1 MYIAVCDDQIEELEK
16 LTALLQAWQS
26 DLHSDVRFQ
35 TFRSGGQLLDAA
47 RAERFTLYLLDVLM
61 PGMTGMDAAR
71 EIRSF
76 DAAADIIFLT
86 TSPGF
91 AYESY
96 GVRAAEYLLKP
107 INAKLLYPVLD
118 KLYLRDQKP
127 QDGLTVKSNGML
139 VRLPFSQL
147 SYVEVNG
154 KHLFFNMADGTVYEV
169 AASMREYEGALLAR
183 PEFMRVHR
191 SYIVNM
197 LQAEKLSP
205 AGSSPSAAIT
215 CPCPACCT
223 ASCKRTIWP
232 CCFPG
237 GTHNMFDLS
246 MQSALDIFCYVL
258 VLIYGLALSADIST
272 GGHVSRQ
279 QKYLLTLLCL
289 LFLLMQGLG
298 LVLLG
303 ERTVKQLY
311 PLVVHVPLVL
321 ILILFMKKSVGVAIV
336 STCTAYLCCQ
346 PPRWGR
352 IAVEALTQSTLA
364 AELVYILLMPVMYY
378 LLRRFFVAAA
388 YNTMTSSTAALLL
401 FGSLPVT
408 YYIFD
413 YATTI
418 YSDALYSGIQALNEF
433 LPTVLITFYV
443 LFLPAFHLQ
452 SQRRADAEMQRSML
466 EAELEQSQSE
476 MDSLHRLET
485 QTAVYQHDMRHHLN
499 MLDGLLS
506 AGRPDEATAYIKNV
520 QADIEAITPRRFC
533 ENHLVNLLCSSFTD
547 KAQRQG
553 TVLTVDA
560 SLPNDVAI
568 SDTELCS
575 LLSNGLENA
584 LHAVA
589 DLPAE
594 RKQISLYCGVRQNKL
609 LIEIRNPCA
618 GPIAMRDGLP
628 ISDREGHGYGCRSIQ
643 AIAQRNGGLCVFSAR
658 QGQFLLQ
665 IMLPVLET

>member
-1 MYIAVCDDQIEELEK
+1 
-16 LTALLQAWQS
+16 
-26 DLHSDVRFQ
+26 
-35 TFRSGGQLLDAA
+35 
-47 RAERFTLYLLDVLM
+47 
-61 PGMTGMDAAR
+61 
-71 EIRSF
+71 
-76 DAAADIIFLT
+76 
-86 TSPGF
+86 
-91 AYESY
+91 
-96 GVRAAEYLLKP
+96 
-107 INAKLLYPVLD
+107 
-118 KLYLRDQKP
+118 
-127 QDGLTVKSNGML
+127 
-139 VRLPFSQL
+139 
-147 SYVEVNG
+147 
-154 KHLFFNMADGTVYEV
+154 
-169 AASMREYEGALLAR
+169 
-183 PEFMRVHR
+183 
-191 SYIVNM
+191 
-197 LQAEKLSP
+197 
-205 AGSSPSAAIT
+205 
-215 CPCPACCT
+215 
-223 ASCKRTIWP
+223 
-232 CCFPG
+232 
-237 GTHNMFDLS
+237 MFDLS

-258 VLIYGLALSADIST
+258 VLIYGLALSADLST

-279 QKYLLTLLCL
+279 QKHLLTLLCL

-303 ERTVKQLY
+303 ERAVKQLY

-499 MLDGLLS
+499 AIDGFLA
-506 AGRPDEATAYIKNV
+506 AGKPQQAEEYIRKV
-520 QADIEAITPRRFC
+520 RSDIERITPKRYC
-533 ENHLVNLLCSSFTD
+533 DNELVNLLCSSFAG
-547 KAQRQG
+547 KAQRMG
-553 TVLTVDA
+553 VRLEVDA
-560 SLPNDVAI
+560 KLPRELSV
-568 SDTELCS
+568 SDTELCAV
-575 LLSNGLENA
+575 LSNALENA
-584 LHAVA
+584 LRAVSDQPEA
-589 DLPAE
+589 D
-594 RKQISLYCGVRQNKL
+594 RWVTLYCGVRLGKL
-609 LIEIRNPCA
+609 LVEIQNPCA
-618 GPIAMRDGLP
+618 EGLVMRDGLP
-628 ISDREGHGYGCRSIQ
+628 VSERAGHGYGCRSIQ
-643 AIAQRNGGLCVFSAR
+643 TIAERRGGLCEFRARGGIFSM
-658 QGQFLLQ
+658 QLV
-665 IMLPVLET
+665 LPVKAAAKTQD

>member
-26 DLHSDVRFQ
+26 DRRSDVRFQ

-215 CPCPACCT
+215 CPCPVCCT

-258 VLIYGLALSADIST
+258 VLIYGLALSADLST
-272 GGHVSRQ
+272 GGYVSRQ

-303 ERTVKQLY
+303 ERAVKQLY
-311 PLVVHVPLVL
+311 PLVTHVPLVL

-364 AELVYILLMPVMYY
+364 AELVYILLIPVMYY

-553 TVLTVDA
+553 AVLTVDA

-589 DLPAE
+589 DLPAD

-628 ISDREGHGYGCRSIQ
+628 VSDREGHGYGCRSIQ

>member
-1 MYIAVCDDQIEELEK
+1 
-16 LTALLQAWQS
+16 
-26 DLHSDVRFQ
+26 
-35 TFRSGGQLLDAA
+35 
-47 RAERFTLYLLDVLM
+47 
-61 PGMTGMDAAR
+61 
-71 EIRSF
+71 
-76 DAAADIIFLT
+76 
-86 TSPGF
+86 
-91 AYESY
+91 
-96 GVRAAEYLLKP
+96 
-107 INAKLLYPVLD
+107 
-118 KLYLRDQKP
+118 
-127 QDGLTVKSNGML
+127 
-139 VRLPFSQL
+139 
-147 SYVEVNG
+147 
-154 KHLFFNMADGTVYEV
+154 
-169 AASMREYEGALLAR
+169 
-183 PEFMRVHR
+183 
-191 SYIVNM
+191 
-197 LQAEKLSP
+197 
-205 AGSSPSAAIT
+205 
-215 CPCPACCT
+215 
-223 ASCKRTIWP
+223 
-232 CCFPG
+232 
-237 GTHNMFDLS
+237 MFDLS

-258 VLIYGLALSADIST
+258 VLIYGLALSADLST
-272 GGHVSRQ
+272 GGYVSRQ

-303 ERTVKQLY
+303 ERAVKQLY
-311 PLVVHVPLVL
+311 PLVTHVPLVL

-388 YNTMTSSTAALLL
+388 YNTMTSSTATLLL

-433 LPTVLITFYV
+433 LPTVLVIFYV

-452 SQRRADAEMQRSML
+452 SQR
-466 EAELEQSQSE
+466 
-476 MDSLHRLET
+476 
-485 QTAVYQHDMRHHLN
+485 
-499 MLDGLLS
+499 
-506 AGRPDEATAYIKNV
+506 
-520 QADIEAITPRRFC
+520 
-533 ENHLVNLLCSSFTD
+533 
-547 KAQRQG
+547 QG
-553 TVLTVDA
+553 AVLTVDA

-589 DLPAE
+589 DLPAD

-628 ISDREGHGYGCRSIQ
+628 VSDREGHGYGCRSIR

>member
-26 DLHSDVRFQ
+26 DRRSDVRFQ

-61 PGMTGMDAAR
+61 PGITGMDAAR

-139 VRLPFSQL
+139 VRLPFSHL

-169 AASMREYEGALLAR
+169 AASMREYEG
-183 PEFMRVHR
+183 
-191 SYIVNM
+191 
-197 LQAEKLSP
+197 
-205 AGSSPSAAIT
+205 
-215 CPCPACCT
+215 
-223 ASCKRTIWP
+223 
-232 CCFPG
+232 
-237 GTHNMFDLS
+237 
-246 MQSALDIFCYVL
+246 
-258 VLIYGLALSADIST
+258 
-272 GGHVSRQ
+272 
-279 QKYLLTLLCL
+279 
-289 LFLLMQGLG
+289 
-298 LVLLG
+298 
-303 ERTVKQLY
+303 
-311 PLVVHVPLVL
+311 
-321 ILILFMKKSVGVAIV
+321 
-336 STCTAYLCCQ
+336 
-346 PPRWGR
+346 
-352 IAVEALTQSTLA
+352 
-364 AELVYILLMPVMYY
+364 
-378 LLRRFFVAAA
+378 
-388 YNTMTSSTAALLL
+388 ALLL

-452 SQRRADAEMQRSML
+452 SQR
-466 EAELEQSQSE
+466 
-476 MDSLHRLET
+476 
-485 QTAVYQHDMRHHLN
+485 
-499 MLDGLLS
+499 
-506 AGRPDEATAYIKNV
+506 
-520 QADIEAITPRRFC
+520 
-533 ENHLVNLLCSSFTD
+533 
-547 KAQRQG
+547 QG
-553 TVLTVDA
+553 AVLTVDA

-589 DLPAE
+589 DLPAD

-643 AIAQRNGGLCVFSAR
+643 AIAQRNGGLCVFSAQ

>member
-1 MYIAVCDDQIEELEK
+1 
-16 LTALLQAWQS
+16 
-26 DLHSDVRFQ
+26 
-35 TFRSGGQLLDAA
+35 
-47 RAERFTLYLLDVLM
+47 
-61 PGMTGMDAAR
+61 
-71 EIRSF
+71 
-76 DAAADIIFLT
+76 
-86 TSPGF
+86 
-91 AYESY
+91 
-96 GVRAAEYLLKP
+96 
-107 INAKLLYPVLD
+107 
-118 KLYLRDQKP
+118 
-127 QDGLTVKSNGML
+127 
-139 VRLPFSQL
+139 
-147 SYVEVNG
+147 
-154 KHLFFNMADGTVYEV
+154 
-169 AASMREYEGALLAR
+169 
-183 PEFMRVHR
+183 
-191 SYIVNM
+191 
-197 LQAEKLSP
+197 
-205 AGSSPSAAIT
+205 
-215 CPCPACCT
+215 
-223 ASCKRTIWP
+223 
-232 CCFPG
+232 
-237 GTHNMFDLS
+237 MFDLS

-258 VLIYGLALSADIST
+258 VLIYGLALSADLST
-272 GGHVSRQ
+272 GGYVSRQ

-303 ERTVKQLY
+303 ERAVKQLY
-311 PLVVHVPLVL
+311 PLVTHVPLVL

-499 MLDGLLS
+499 AIDGFLA
-506 AGRPDEATAYIKNV
+506 AGKPQQAEEYIRKV
-520 QADIEAITPRRFC
+520 RSDIERITPKRYC
-533 ENHLVNLLCSSFTD
+533 DNELVNLLCSSFAG
-547 KAQRQG
+547 KAQRMG
-553 TVLTVDA
+553 VRLEVDA
-560 SLPNDVAI
+560 KLPRELSV
-568 SDTELCS
+568 SDTELCAV
-575 LLSNGLENA
+575 LSNALENA
-584 LHAVA
+584 LRAVSDQPEA
-589 DLPAE
+589 D
-594 RKQISLYCGVRQNKL
+594 RWVTLYCGVRLGKL
-609 LIEIRNPCA
+609 LVEIQNPCA
-618 GPIAMRDGLP
+618 EGLVMRDGLP
-628 ISDREGHGYGCRSIQ
+628 VSERAGHGYGCRSIQ
-643 AIAQRNGGLCVFSAR
+643 TIAERRGGLCEFRARGGIFSM
-658 QGQFLLQ
+658 QLV
-665 IMLPVLET
+665 LPIKAAAKTQD

>member
-26 DLHSDVRFQ
+26 DRRSDVRFQ

-118 KLYLRDQKP
+118 KLYLREQKP

-205 AGSSPSAAIT
+205 AGVIT
-215 CPCPACCT
+215 F
-223 ASCKRTIWP
+223 S
-232 CCFPG
+232 G
-237 GTHNMFDLS
+237 HNVPVSRLLYGQLQKDYL
-246 MQSALDIFCYVL
+246 ALLF
-258 VLIYGLALSADIST
+258 YGLALSADIST

-279 QKYLLTLLCL
+279 QKCLLTLLCL
-289 LFLLMQGLG
+289 LFLLVQGLG

-311 PLVVHVPLVL
+311 PLVTHVPLVL

-388 YNTMTSSTAALLL
+388 YNTMTSSTATLLL

-553 TVLTVDA
+553 AVLTVDA

-589 DLPAE
+589 DLPAD

-618 GPIAMRDGLP
+618 GPVAMRDGLP
-628 ISDREGHGYGCRSIQ
+628 VSDREGHGYGCRSIQ
-643 AIAQRNGGLCVFSAR
+643 AIAQRNGGLCVFSAQ

>member
-1 MYIAVCDDQIEELEK
+1 
-16 LTALLQAWQS
+16 
-26 DLHSDVRFQ
+26 
-35 TFRSGGQLLDAA
+35 
-47 RAERFTLYLLDVLM
+47 
-61 PGMTGMDAAR
+61 
-71 EIRSF
+71 
-76 DAAADIIFLT
+76 
-86 TSPGF
+86 
-91 AYESY
+91 
-96 GVRAAEYLLKP
+96 
-107 INAKLLYPVLD
+107 
-118 KLYLRDQKP
+118 
-127 QDGLTVKSNGML
+127 
-139 VRLPFSQL
+139 
-147 SYVEVNG
+147 
-154 KHLFFNMADGTVYEV
+154 
-169 AASMREYEGALLAR
+169 
-183 PEFMRVHR
+183 
-191 SYIVNM
+191 
-197 LQAEKLSP
+197 
-205 AGSSPSAAIT
+205 
-215 CPCPACCT
+215 
-223 ASCKRTIWP
+223 
-232 CCFPG
+232 
-237 GTHNMFDLS
+237 MFDLS

-258 VLIYGLALSADIST
+258 VLIYGLALSADLST
-272 GGHVSRQ
+272 GGYVSRQ

-303 ERTVKQLY
+303 ERAVKQLY
-311 PLVVHVPLVL
+311 PLVTHVPLVL

-452 SQRRADAEMQRSML
+452 SQR
-466 EAELEQSQSE
+466 
-476 MDSLHRLET
+476 
-485 QTAVYQHDMRHHLN
+485 
-499 MLDGLLS
+499 
-506 AGRPDEATAYIKNV
+506 
-520 QADIEAITPRRFC
+520 
-533 ENHLVNLLCSSFTD
+533 
-547 KAQRQG
+547 QG
-553 TVLTVDA
+553 AVLTVDA

-589 DLPAE
+589 DLPAD

-609 LIEIRNPCA
+609 LIEMRNPCA

-628 ISDREGHGYGCRSIQ
+628 VSDREGHGYGCRSIQ

>member
-1 MYIAVCDDQIEELEK
+1 MNFA
-16 LTALLQAWQS
+16 
-26 DLHSDVRFQ
+26 HS
-35 TFRSGGQLLDAA
+35 
-47 RAERFTLYLLDVLM
+47 
-61 PGMTGMDAAR
+61 
-71 EIRSF
+71 
-76 DAAADIIFLT
+76 
-86 TSPGF
+86 
-91 AYESY
+91 
-96 GVRAAEYLLKP
+96 
-107 INAKLLYPVLD
+107 
-118 KLYLRDQKP
+118 
-127 QDGLTVKSNGML
+127 
-139 VRLPFSQL
+139 
-147 SYVEVNG
+147 
-154 KHLFFNMADGTVYEV
+154 EV
-169 AASMREYEGALLAR
+169 AALDQNTMRTLCEEYVANNYIDPETSERLGVKRGLRNPDGTGVLAGLTNVCDVVGYKKDQEGHVI
-183 PEFMRVHR
+183 P
-191 SYIVNM
+191 
-197 LQAEKLSP
+197 
-205 AGSSPSAAIT
+205 T
-215 CPCPACCT
+215 
-223 ASCKRTIWP
+223 
-232 CCFPG
+232 PG
-237 GTHNMFDLS
+237 K
-246 MQSALDIFCYVL
+246 
-258 VLIYGLALSADIST
+258 LIY
-272 GGHVSRQ
+272 R
-279 QKYLLTLLCL
+279 
-289 LFLLMQGLG
+289 
-298 LVLLG
+298 
-303 ERTVKQLY
+303 
-311 PLVVHVPLVL
+311 
-321 ILILFMKKSVGVAIV
+321 GVNINEIV
-336 STCTAYLCCQ
+336 DEAY
-346 PPRWGR
+346 RND
-352 IAVEALTQSTLA
+352 
-364 AELVYILLMPVMYY
+364 
-378 LLRRFFVAAA
+378 RFVFEEVIW
-388 YNTMTSSTAALLL
+388 LLL

-520 QADIEAITPRRFC
+520 QTDIEAITPRRFC

-589 DLPAE
+589 DLPAD

-628 ISDREGHGYGCRSIQ
+628 VSDREGHGYGCRSIQ
-643 AIAQRNGGLCVFSAR
+643 AIAQRNGGLCVFSAQ

>member
-1 MYIAVCDDQIEELEK
+1 
-16 LTALLQAWQS
+16 
-26 DLHSDVRFQ
+26 
-35 TFRSGGQLLDAA
+35 
-47 RAERFTLYLLDVLM
+47 
-61 PGMTGMDAAR
+61 
-71 EIRSF
+71 
-76 DAAADIIFLT
+76 
-86 TSPGF
+86 
-91 AYESY
+91 
-96 GVRAAEYLLKP
+96 
-107 INAKLLYPVLD
+107 
-118 KLYLRDQKP
+118 
-127 QDGLTVKSNGML
+127 
-139 VRLPFSQL
+139 
-147 SYVEVNG
+147 
-154 KHLFFNMADGTVYEV
+154 
-169 AASMREYEGALLAR
+169 
-183 PEFMRVHR
+183 
-191 SYIVNM
+191 
-197 LQAEKLSP
+197 
-205 AGSSPSAAIT
+205 
-215 CPCPACCT
+215 
-223 ASCKRTIWP
+223 
-232 CCFPG
+232 
-237 GTHNMFDLS
+237 MFDLS

-258 VLIYGLALSADIST
+258 VLIYGLMLSADIST
-272 GGHVSRQ
+272 GGYVSRQ
-279 QKYLLTLLCL
+279 QKCLLTLLCL
-289 LFLLMQGLG
+289 LFLLVQGLG

-311 PLVVHVPLVL
+311 PLVIHVPLVL

-433 LPTVLITFYV
+433 LPTVLVTFYV

-452 SQRRADAEMQRSML
+452 SQRRTDAEMQRSML

-506 AGRPDEATAYIKNV
+506 AGRPDKAAAYIKKV

-553 TVLTVDA
+553 AVLTVDA

-589 DLPAE
+589 DLPAD

-618 GPIAMRDGLP
+618 GSIAMRDGLP
-628 ISDREGHGYGCRSIQ
+628 VSDRKGHGYGCRSIQ
-643 AIAQRNGGLCVFSAR
+643 AIAQRNGGLCVFSAQ

-665 IMLPVLET
+665 VMLPVLET

>member
-26 DLHSDVRFQ
+26 DRRSDVRFQ

-169 AASMREYEGALLAR
+169 AASMREYEGALL
-183 PEFMRVHR
+183 
-191 SYIVNM
+191 
-197 LQAEKLSP
+197 
-205 AGSSPSAAIT
+205 
-215 CPCPACCT
+215 
-223 ASCKRTIWP
+223 
-232 CCFPG
+232 
-237 GTHNMFDLS
+237 
-246 MQSALDIFCYVL
+246 
-258 VLIYGLALSADIST
+258 
-272 GGHVSRQ
+272 
-279 QKYLLTLLCL
+279 
-289 LFLLMQGLG
+289 
-298 LVLLG
+298 
-303 ERTVKQLY
+303 
-311 PLVVHVPLVL
+311 
-321 ILILFMKKSVGVAIV
+321 
-336 STCTAYLCCQ
+336 
-346 PPRWGR
+346 
-352 IAVEALTQSTLA
+352 
-364 AELVYILLMPVMYY
+364 
-378 LLRRFFVAAA
+378 
-388 YNTMTSSTAALLL
+388 L

-413 YATTI
+413 YATTV
-418 YSDALYSGIQALNEF
+418 YSNALYSNVLIISEF
-433 LPTVLITFYV
+433 LPTVLVTFYI
-443 LFLPAFHLQ
+443 LFLPAFYLETQ
-452 SQRRADAEMQRSML
+452 KRAAAEMQRSML
-466 EAELEQSQSE
+466 TMELEQSQLE
-476 MDSLHRLET
+476 MDALHRMET

-506 AGRPDEATAYIKNV
+506 AGKPGQAQEYIKGV

-533 ENHLVNLLCSSFTD
+533 ENQLVNLLCSSYTD

-553 TVLTVDA
+553 TVLTVEARLPDA
-560 SLPNDVAI
+560 LTI

-584 LHAVA
+584 LRAVKE
-589 DLPAE
+589 LPPE
-594 RKQISLYCGVRQNKL
+594 RRTVSLYCGVQRNKL
-609 LIEIRNPCA
+609 LIEITNPCGEA
-618 GPIAMRDGLP
+618 VTMKDGLP
-628 ISDREGHGYGCRSIQ
+628 VSDRGAGHGYGCLSIQ
-643 AIAQRNGGLCVFSAR
+643 TIARRNGGLCEFSCGG
-658 QGQFLLQ
+658 GQFRLQ
-665 IMLPVLET
+665 VMLPVLEHRE

>member
-205 AGSSPSAAIT
+205 PGSSPSAAIT

-279 QKYLLTLLCL
+279 QKCLLTLLCL
-289 LFLLMQGLG
+289 LFLLVQGLG

-311 PLVVHVPLVL
+311 PLVTYVPLVL

-388 YNTMTSSTAALLL
+388 YNTMTSSTATLLL

-589 DLPAE
+589 DLPAD

-628 ISDREGHGYGCRSIQ
+628 VSDREGHGYGCRSIQ

>member
-26 DLHSDVRFQ
+26 DRRSDVRFQ

-118 KLYLRDQKP
+118 KLYLREQKP

-205 AGSSPSAAIT
+205 PGSSPSAAIT

-237 GTHNMFDLS
+237 GMHNMFDLS

-258 VLIYGLALSADIST
+258 VLIYGLALSADLST
-272 GGHVSRQ
+272 GGYVSRQ

-303 ERTVKQLY
+303 ERAVKQLY
-311 PLVVHVPLVL
+311 PLVTHVPLVL

-553 TVLTVDA
+553 AVLTVDA

-589 DLPAE
+589 DLPAD

-643 AIAQRNGGLCVFSAR
+643 AIAQRNGGLCVFSAQ

>member
-1 MYIAVCDDQIEELEK
+1 M
-16 LTALLQAWQS
+16 
-26 DLHSDVRFQ
+26 
-35 TFRSGGQLLDAA
+35 
-47 RAERFTLYLLDVLM
+47 
-61 PGMTGMDAAR
+61 
-71 EIRSF
+71 
-76 DAAADIIFLT
+76 
-86 TSPGF
+86 
-91 AYESY
+91 
-96 GVRAAEYLLKP
+96 
-107 INAKLLYPVLD
+107 
-118 KLYLRDQKP
+118 
-127 QDGLTVKSNGML
+127 
-139 VRLPFSQL
+139 
-147 SYVEVNG
+147 
-154 KHLFFNMADGTVYEV
+154 
-169 AASMREYEGALLAR
+169 
-183 PEFMRVHR
+183 
-191 SYIVNM
+191 
-197 LQAEKLSP
+197 
-205 AGSSPSAAIT
+205 
-215 CPCPACCT
+215 
-223 ASCKRTIWP
+223 
-232 CCFPG
+232 
-237 GTHNMFDLS
+237 
-246 MQSALDIFCYVL
+246 
-258 VLIYGLALSADIST
+258 
-272 GGHVSRQ
+272 
-279 QKYLLTLLCL
+279 
-289 LFLLMQGLG
+289 
-298 LVLLG
+298 
-303 ERTVKQLY
+303 
-311 PLVVHVPLVL
+311 
-321 ILILFMKKSVGVAIV
+321 
-336 STCTAYLCCQ
+336 
-346 PPRWGR
+346 
-352 IAVEALTQSTLA
+352 
-364 AELVYILLMPVMYY
+364 
-378 LLRRFFVAAA
+378 AAA
-388 YNTMTSSTAALLL
+388 YNTMTSSTATLLL

-506 AGRPDEATAYIKNV
+506 AGRPD
-520 QADIEAITPRRFC
+520 
-533 ENHLVNLLCSSFTD
+533 
-547 KAQRQG
+547 
-553 TVLTVDA
+553 A

-628 ISDREGHGYGCRSIQ
+628 VSDREGHGYGCRSIQ